1 MIHGILVMI
10 TLRDVYRARRLIDS
24 QPPGTPL
31 IYSQLP
37 REPGL
42 VVAMMIGGN
51 IDPELLKKIIE
62 GY

>member
-1 MIHGILVMI
+1 MII
-10 TLRDVYRARRLIDS
+10 LRDVYRARRLIDS

-42 VVAMMIGGN
+42 VVAVMIGGN